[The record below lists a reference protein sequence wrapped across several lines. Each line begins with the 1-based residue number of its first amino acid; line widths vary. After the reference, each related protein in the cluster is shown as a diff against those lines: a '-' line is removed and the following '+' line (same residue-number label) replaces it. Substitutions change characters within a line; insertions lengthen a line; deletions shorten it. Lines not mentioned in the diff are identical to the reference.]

1 MSSLGINRSL
11 SSIAFM
17 RLETKRDVQDEGM
30 TGQIAVLG
38 FDEEREEKDRLNSNS
53 LSDLQLKLVLC

>member
-1 MSSLGINRSL
+1 
-11 SSIAFM
+11 M